1 MKMRQNNSIM
11 PLNMSVLDIIKKR
24 QSIRK
29 YQDKPVE
36 EEKLQLILEAARLAP
51 SSSNSQPWHFIVVK
65 DKGLRSKIVQAVPF
79 GVAAINKFIEEAP
92 VTIVGCVTPGF
103 FQKVSSLAGRENQYI
118 DVSIAME
125 HMVLEAEELGLGTC
139 WIGWFD
145 EGKVKKLL
153 NIPRAAKVVAM
164 LSLGYSDG
172 AGHATTRKAMEEI
185 ISVDGY

>member
-1 MKMRQNNSIM
+1 
-11 PLNMSVLDIIKKR
+11 MSVLDIIRKR

-36 EEKLQLILEAARLAP
+36 EEKLKLILESARLAP
-51 SSSNSQPWHFIVVK
+51 SSSNSQPWHFISVK
-65 DKGLRSKIVQAVPF
+65 DKELRRKLVHAVPM

-92 VTIVGCVTPGF
+92 VIIVGCVTPGLF
-103 FQKVSSLAGRENQYI
+103 HKVSSMFGRENQYI

-125 HMVLEAEELGLGTC
+125 HMVLVAEELGLGTC

-153 NIPRAAKVVAM
+153 KIPGAAKVVAVF
-164 LSLGYSDG
+164 SLGYPAEG
-172 AGHATTRKAMEEI
+172 GGHATTRKALEEI
-185 ISVDGY
+185 YSVDKY